1 MRISDWS
8 SDVCS
13 SDLPAL
19 VDGRDRPA
27 PIGAVDP
34 QLEDAV
40 GGAHDDAVGVSGGAH
55 DAIASMVAP
64 RWAAWSSIVP
74 KSCSVA
80 HARLSRWLGSMSQV
94 KPMPPSTWIAV
105 VAFSIAASAAR
116 SLAPAAARAGSELS
130 GSSSTAAAA
139 YMALCAHW
147 VRTYMSASRC
157 LIAWNEP
164 IGTPN

>member
-80 HARLSRWLGSMSQV
+80 HARLSRWLGSMSDR
-94 KPMPPSTWIAV
+94 KST
-105 VAFSIAASAAR
+105 R
-116 SLAPAAARAGSELS
+116 LN
-130 GSSSTAAAA
+130 SS
-139 YMALCAHW
+139 H
-147 VRTYMSASRC
+147 
-157 LIAWNEP
+157 
-164 IGTPN
+164 

>member
-55 DAIASMVAP
+55 DAIASLVAP

-80 HARLSRWLGSMSQV
+80 HARLRRWLGSMFQV
-94 KPMPPSTWIAV
+94 QPMPPRTWLAV

-116 SLAPAAARAGSELS
+116 RLAPADARSVS
-130 GSSSTAAAA
+130 VSSVSSTTAPAASLGIGHAS
-139 YMALCAHW
+139 
-147 VRTYMSASRC
+147 VREQVYH
-157 LIAWNEP
+157 
-164 IGTPN
+164 